1 LGLLLTGAAEQR
13 LGSVPQ
19 SICAPS
25 PGSVA
30 TVLSRRALGPGLSS
44 TLVDFRTA
52 EFCATVTLAC
62 GVACG
67 CGCREYNVFC
77 AIEIVDAQQLASAAG
92 CSRISPRARLFTP
105 FFLACD
111 DSSCCGQG

>member
-1 LGLLLTGAAEQR
+1 MRDNTSLLVDMSAFGLLLTGAAQQR

-44 TLVDFRTA
+44 TLVDLRTA
-52 EFCATVTLAC
+52 EFCATVTLAPP
-62 GVACG
+62 VAG
-67 CGCREYNVFC
+67 
-77 AIEIVDAQQLASAAG
+77 
-92 CSRISPRARLFTP
+92 ARVLGNNIGG
-105 FFLACD
+105 LR
-111 DSSCCGQG
+111 SSE